1 MRTTGLVVLFNHN
14 YEGNIPLIK
23 EYYKKRFPV
32 LRILMPF
39 YYGDDE
45 EVIGVYG
52 HSFVFQTYIAQA
64 REKLMQM
71 PCDDFL
77 IIGDDLILNPDIH
90 AENVHSF
97 MGIDEGAFYIDGVA
111 DIAGGEFWRPL
122 REARLFRPLFTG
134 LDPSANRILPSKED
148 AFNILKSKG
157 VISSLRL
164 YRWKPF
170 MRPFKKGLVKN
181 FRANLRAFMSR
192 CYHLM
197 QMVRHRVFP
206 VTMPYPC
213 VFGYSDII
221 MIPREHMVEYCRY
234 LEVFATWRMFVEM
247 AIPTAMMLMTK
258 AKVCFAGK
266 SGYKLGNVWCPQDAK
281 HYKETNAVIDGVMA
295 KVKNVEEL
303 SSYFPRDYM
312 YLHPVKMSGLHKRKD

>member
-77 IIGDDLILNPDIH
+77 IIGDDLILNPVLNEKNIH
-90 AENVHSF
+90 STFV
-97 MGIDEGAFYIDGVA
+97 IDEGAFYIDGVA
-111 DIAGGEFWRPL
+111 DIAAGEFWRPL
-122 REARLFRPLFTG
+122 REARLFRPEFVG
-134 LDPSANRILPSKED
+134 LDRSANRILPSKKE
-148 AFNILKSKG
+148 AFDILNNQG
-157 VISSLRL
+157 VISSLKL
-164 YRWKPF
+164 YKWKPF
-170 MRPFKKGLVKN
+170 FRPFKKGLRKN
-181 FRANLRAFMSR
+181 FRANVRALLSR
-192 CYHLM
+192 CYHIM
-197 QMVRHRVFP
+197 QMVRHRIFP

-221 MIPREHMVEYCRY
+221 LVPREHMVQYCRY
-234 LEVFATWRMFVEM
+234 LEVFATWRMFVEL
-247 AIPTAMMLMTK
+247 AIPTAMMLQTQ

-266 SGYKLGNVWCPQDAK
+266 SLYKMGNVWYPQDGR
-281 HYKETNAVIDGVMA
+281 HYRKINGVID
-295 KVKNVEEL
+295 EL
-303 SSYFPRDYM
+303 MGKSASLNDLEDNFPQEYM
-312 YLHPVKMSGLHKRKD
+312 YLHPVKLSVLRKRN